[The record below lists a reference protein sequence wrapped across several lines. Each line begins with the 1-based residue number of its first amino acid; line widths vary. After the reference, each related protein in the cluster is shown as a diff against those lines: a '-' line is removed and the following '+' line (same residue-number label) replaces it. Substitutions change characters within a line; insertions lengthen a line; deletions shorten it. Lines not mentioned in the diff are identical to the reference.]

1 MKMPRSLPRT
11 LSRLRFVSLALT
23 PAVAALAFSFACG
36 SPEDDDKGSGGS
48 GAAPAAGKPGQGGA
62 APNAG
67 GASGATTSGGS
78 SGSPSVGG
86 ASQGG
91 TSGSS
96 GTAGSAG
103 AGASSGGRSS
113 GPGGAAGSGGA
124 GGAGGTS
131 GAGASG
137 GSVGESGAAGEGS
150 TVPGVHFVG
159 RVDTTDPAA
168 ARFAWS
174 GTGVTARFQGT
185 SVSAEL
191 EGGQEYTVVLD
202 GEVKPKLTAMTGMN
216 VVATDL
222 ADGEHVVEL
231 YRRTEA
237 SEGES
242 VFKGFDFGGGTLL
255 APPPTPTRRLEF
267 VGDSITCGYGIEG
280 ADMSCGFT
288 PQTENHYLTYA
299 ALTARALA
307 AEVSTVAWSGK
318 GVVCNYGDD
327 ASSCMNPLPTYYD
340 RTLPNRADSV
350 WDFSR
355 FQPDAVVVNLGTN
368 DFSTTDDPT
377 AETFQG
383 AYVMLLQHIR
393 MKYPNAHI
401 LITNGPMLSG
411 TDLTTVRSNLTAVVA
426 TLADP
431 KVTTFEIAAQDGS
444 DGYGCDW
451 HPSRARHEKVAE
463 LVTAALKSALGW

>member
-1 MKMPRSLPRT
+1 
-11 LSRLRFVSLALT
+11 
-23 PAVAALAFSFACG
+23 
-36 SPEDDDKGSGGS
+36 
-48 GAAPAAGKPGQGGA
+48 
-62 APNAG
+62 
-67 GASGATTSGGS
+67 
-78 SGSPSVGG
+78 
-86 ASQGG
+86 
-91 TSGSS
+91 
-96 GTAGSAG
+96 
-103 AGASSGGRSS
+103 
-113 GPGGAAGSGGA
+113 
-124 GGAGGTS
+124 
-131 GAGASG
+131 
-137 GSVGESGAAGEGS
+137 
-150 TVPGVHFVG
+150 
-159 RVDTTDPAA
+159 VDTTDPAA
-168 ARFAWS
+168 VRFAWS

-185 SVSAEL
+185 SVSANL

-216 VVATDL
+216 AVATGL

-255 APPPTPTRRLEF
+255 APSIPARRLEF

-280 ADMSCGFT
+280 ADMNCGFT
-288 PQTENHYLTYA
+288 PQTENHYITYA
-299 ALTARALA
+299 ALTARALD
-307 AEVSTVAWSGK
+307 AELSTVAWSGK

-340 RTLPNRADSV
+340 RTLPNRADSA

-368 DFSTTDDPT
+368 DLSTTDDPT
-377 AETFQG
+377 PETFQA

-393 MKYPNAHI
+393 TKYPSAHI
-401 LITNGPMLSG
+401 LCTNGPMLSG
-411 TDLTTVRSNLTAVVA
+411 TDLANVRSNLTAAVA

-431 KVTTFEIAAQDGS
+431 KVTTLEIPSQDGT

-451 HPSRARHEKVAE
+451 HPSQARHAKMAE
-463 LVTAALKSALGW
+463 LVTTALKSALGW